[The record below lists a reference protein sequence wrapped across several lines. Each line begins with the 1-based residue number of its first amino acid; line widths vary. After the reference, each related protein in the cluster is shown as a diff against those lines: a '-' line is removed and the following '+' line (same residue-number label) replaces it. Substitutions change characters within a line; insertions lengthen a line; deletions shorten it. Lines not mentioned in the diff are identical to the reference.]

1 MDCSWSSHLNATN
14 SMHLLQHSGMTTP
27 IFACNTPIAG
37 EIVEGELNDIN
48 YTIQQLKRGRFFAL
62 VACDVHHCG
71 FVAGAGLAVKREDAK
86 QLAAQQALERL
97 FFPEDPVEEVRRSGN
112 QMREHELHSGARL
125 PAIQA
130 AETLAVLGDKLED
143 VHISAFQ
150 PLGKAWQAAISCMC
164 LDTRVTGPSA
174 DYDRTVALA
183 LAGEMF
189 MSRLRWYMRVPAG
202 DPHEPELWAATW
214 EQRRASLGKPWSGRT
229 SVLKHEIV
237 RLQRLGKQT
246 SDEDEIARL
255 LPSESRFETWQQHL
269 EQAQVLRC
277 SRLADAN
284 KEKKPGRA
292 AADAPPVVRRSF
304 RRAKPAEDG
313 RRKELQGVLPAEQVR
328 EELGQI

>member
-1 MDCSWSSHLNATN
+1 MDGESPHHENSREAFAGTCACPPATLT
-14 SMHLLQHSGMTTP
+14 SQS
-27 IFACNTPIAG
+27 F
-37 EIVEGELNDIN
+37 
-48 YTIQQLKRGRFFAL
+48 
-62 VACDVHHCG
+62 
-71 FVAGAGLAVKREDAK
+71 
-86 QLAAQQALERL
+86 
-97 FFPEDPVEEVRRSGN
+97 
-112 QMREHELHSGARL
+112 
-125 PAIQA
+125 
-130 AETLAVLGDKLED
+130 
-143 VHISAFQ
+143 
-150 PLGKAWQAAISCMC
+150 
-164 LDTRVTGPSA
+164 
-174 DYDRTVALA
+174 
-183 LAGEMF
+183 
-189 MSRLRWYMRVPAG
+189 
-202 DPHEPELWAATW
+202 
-214 EQRRASLGKPWSGRT
+214 GRT

-328 EELGQI
+328 EELGQILPLAWTGAHAVPHKMNGIFSL